1 MKIVSRKKIEQN
13 IIDNLDCV
21 NVEFK
26 NCTFINCEIKDKKI
40 SNSRFTNCNFISC
53 IFQNCS
59 FFFSVLQ
66 KSGIINDCI
75 FKENDFSKAI
85 VGELKIE
92 KTSFL
97 NNKFKETSF
106 DGTEFEN
113 VLFEGNISSSW
124 FYGVPYADQ
133 LYSKNIFFSKKM
145 KDLKMPIIDFKNA
158 ILDDVTFSRGLNLSH
173 VVFPKQDN
181 LLIISNPQHFFDS
194 FLSKSRIAF
203 QDNDSF
209 HFCQNMVDKVWFNKD
224 VQNMPIVLVDLSIF
238 NPSLN
243 EIRDNKIIELL
254 KSTIE
259 N

>member
-1 MKIVSRKKIEQN
+1 MRIVNQRKIEQN
-13 IIDNLDCV
+13 IIDDLDCV

-26 NCTFINCEIKDKKI
+26 NCTFINCEIKNKKI
-40 SNSRFTNCNFISC
+40 TNSRFTNCKFINC
-53 IFQNCS
+53 TFQNCS

-66 KSGIINDCI
+66 KPGTINGCI
-75 FKENDFSKAI
+75 FKENDFSKTI
-85 VGELKIE
+85 IGELKIE

-133 LYSKNIFFSKKM
+133 LYFTNIFFKKKN
-145 KDLKMPIIDFKNA
+145 KDLKIPIIDFKNA
-158 ILDDVTFSRGLNLSH
+158 ILNDVTFSRGLDLSH
-173 VVFPKQDN
+173 VVFPQQDS

-194 FLSKSRIAF
+194 FLSKCKIAF
-203 QDNDSF
+203 QDKDSF
-209 HFCQNMVDKVWFNKD
+209 AFCKNMVDRVWFNKD
-224 VQNMPIVLVDLSIF
+224 VHNMPIVLVDLSIF

-254 KSTIE
+254 KATIG